1 MSVFYLLFLVVVTG
15 AAAVLA
21 CENPQD
27 VPVTLFNVGYTT
39 SVPVI
44 VGSCYV
50 AGMLS
55 GWTLLGLL
63 RRSLHRVAR
72 DAFDDG
78 QGAKRN

>member
-1 MSVFYLLFLVVVTG
+1 MNLFYLLFLLIVTG
-15 AAAVLA
+15 SAAVLA
-21 CENPQD
+21 YENPQE

-63 RRSLHRVAR
+63 RRALHRVAR
-72 DAFDDG
+72 DAFEDG